1 MSRLREAAEKAKI
14 ELSGTAMSQIN
25 LPFITMKDGQPE
37 HLDLSL
43 SRAKFEDLTS
53 KLVEKTMAPTR
64 RAMKDAGIGKG
75 DVDKVIL
82 VGGSTRIPAVQTAI
96 ESEVGKSPFKGVNP
110 DEAVALGAA
119 LQAGIIVGDEGV
131 TDVLLLDV
139 TPLTLGIETLGGVMT
154 TMIERNTTI
163 PSRRS
168 ETFSTAQDSQPAVEV
183 HVLQGEREFAND
195 NTSLGRFHLMG
206 IPPAPRG
213 LPQIE
218 VTFDIDANG
227 IVSVSAKDLGTGTE
241 QSIKIEGQTSL
252 SEEEIR
258 QKITDAEEFAE
269 EDKRRKMKVEL
280 RNTADSI
287 VYQTRRTIDE
297 TKDKLTED
305 VVNPVLEKL
314 KELES
319 MIIND
324 DVPVSDDDLDEDGIQ
339 SRIQELEELMH
350 KLSSKLYEAASA
362 EMAEEDISED
372 EGSDVVEADF
382 EVLDSDEE

>member
-1 MSRLREAAEKAKI
+1 
-14 ELSGTAMSQIN
+14 
-25 LPFITMKDGQPE
+25 
-37 HLDLSL
+37 
-43 SRAKFEDLTS
+43 
-53 KLVEKTMAPTR
+53 
-64 RAMKDAGIGKG
+64 
-75 DVDKVIL
+75 
-82 VGGSTRIPAVQTAI
+82 
-96 ESEVGKSPFKGVNP
+96 
-110 DEAVALGAA
+110 
-119 LQAGIIVGDEGV
+119 
-131 TDVLLLDV
+131 
-139 TPLTLGIETLGGVMT
+139 
-154 TMIERNTTI
+154 
-163 PSRRS
+163 
-168 ETFSTAQDSQPAVEV
+168 
-183 HVLQGEREFAND
+183 
-195 NTSLGRFHLMG
+195 
-206 IPPAPRG
+206 
-213 LPQIE
+213 
-218 VTFDIDANG
+218 
-227 IVSVSAKDLGTGTE
+227 VSAKDLGTGTE

-252 SEEEIR
+252 SEEEIK

-305 VVNPVLEKL
+305 VVNPVLDKL

-362 EMAEEDISED
+362 EMAEEDISVD
-372 EGSDVVEADF
+372 EESDVVEADF

>member
-1 MSRLREAAEKAKI
+1 
-14 ELSGTAMSQIN
+14 
-25 LPFITMKDGQPE
+25 
-37 HLDLSL
+37 
-43 SRAKFEDLTS
+43 
-53 KLVEKTMAPTR
+53 
-64 RAMKDAGIGKG
+64 
-75 DVDKVIL
+75 
-82 VGGSTRIPAVQTAI
+82 
-96 ESEVGKSPFKGVNP
+96 
-110 DEAVALGAA
+110 
-119 LQAGIIVGDEGV
+119 
-131 TDVLLLDV
+131 
-139 TPLTLGIETLGGVMT
+139 
-154 TMIERNTTI
+154 
-163 PSRRS
+163 
-168 ETFSTAQDSQPAVEV
+168 
-183 HVLQGEREFAND
+183 
-195 NTSLGRFHLMG
+195 
-206 IPPAPRG
+206 
-213 LPQIE
+213 
-218 VTFDIDANG
+218 
-227 IVSVSAKDLGTGTE
+227 
-241 QSIKIEGQTSL
+241 
-252 SEEEIR
+252 
-258 QKITDAEEFAE
+258 
-269 EDKRRKMKVEL
+269 MKVEL

>member
-1 MSRLREAAEKAKI
+1 
-14 ELSGTAMSQIN
+14 
-25 LPFITMKDGQPE
+25 
-37 HLDLSL
+37 
-43 SRAKFEDLTS
+43 
-53 KLVEKTMAPTR
+53 
-64 RAMKDAGIGKG
+64 
-75 DVDKVIL
+75 
-82 VGGSTRIPAVQTAI
+82 
-96 ESEVGKSPFKGVNP
+96 
-110 DEAVALGAA
+110 
-119 LQAGIIVGDEGV
+119 
-131 TDVLLLDV
+131 
-139 TPLTLGIETLGGVMT
+139 
-154 TMIERNTTI
+154 
-163 PSRRS
+163 
-168 ETFSTAQDSQPAVEV
+168 
-183 HVLQGEREFAND
+183 
-195 NTSLGRFHLMG
+195 MG

-252 SEEEIR
+252 SEEEIK
-258 QKITDAEEFAE
+258 QKITDAEEFDE

-305 VVNPVLEKL
+305 VVNPVLDKL

-362 EMAEEDISED
+362 EMAEEDISVD
-372 EGSDVVEADF
+372 EESDVVEADF